1 MDRLIKRLSCKQ
13 KVLSSDPQNLSE
25 KLWRYQVLKPQH
37 FLSGGMGLGVNS
49 GGFPQPRWLTSLT

>member
-1 MDRLIKRLSCKQ
+1 MDLLIKRLSCKQ

-37 FLSGGMGLGVNS
+37 FLSGVGWGWERILED
-49 GGFPQPRWLTSLT
+49 FPNLIG